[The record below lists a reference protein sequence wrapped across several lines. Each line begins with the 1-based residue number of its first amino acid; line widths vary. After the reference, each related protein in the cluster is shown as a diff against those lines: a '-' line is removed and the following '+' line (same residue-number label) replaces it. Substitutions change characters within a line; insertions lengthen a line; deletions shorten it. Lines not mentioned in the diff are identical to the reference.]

1 MKKFLIYIPWVIL
14 SFLLISFI
22 WNYFKH
28 PNESEKLNLNKIR
41 NLELKGNYYFSYKVS
56 GEPYDIIQIFYKE
69 YDFYNTDTWRDS
81 TFRFWKVRSNPVP
94 DGSDIVVSVF
104 EFGKYR
110 SEYVAVHYQLWL
122 SLYAPFYHVQN
133 TYIKQL
139 DAKRDIVKFKNDFF
153 SESVY
158 EFYNK
163 KVVEGE
169 LDKNDQ
175 GSSTYYVEFR
185 TQGQYSRI
193 RIPENFSLN
202 DTITEGNRKL
212 KWLFENV
219 EKEFGFD
226 LSTGNENTN

>member
-1 MKKFLIYIPWVIL
+1 MKRIIIYIPWV
-14 SFLLISFI
+14 LLVAIIIPLIWKYFI
-22 WNYFKH
+22 H
-28 PNESEKLNLNKIR
+28 RNESENFNLNKIR

-56 GEPYDIIQIFYKE
+56 GEPYDILQIFYKE

-81 TFRFWKVRSNPVP
+81 SFRFWAVRSNRVP
-94 DGSDIVVSVF
+94 DGLDIVVTVF

-122 SLYAPFYHVQN
+122 SLFAPFYHVEN
-133 TYIKQL
+133 TYVKQL
-139 DAKRDIVKFKNDFF
+139 DAKRDIEKFKNDFF
-153 SESVY
+153 SDSVY
-158 EFYNK
+158 DFYNK
-163 KVVEGE
+163 KVAVGE

-185 TQGQYSRI
+185 TKGQYSRI

-219 EKEFGFD
+219 EKEFGLD
-226 LSTGNENTN
+226 LFTGNLRSE